1 LNLDIFARILL
12 GAIAGW
18 LTGKVADGERA
29 GRGSNPGN
37 NQLRDVVCGVIG
49 GLVGHSL
56 FFWVVI
62 GSSSFGNY
70 ATAVL
75 GAILVVG
82 AVRLIGARLQRT
94 RRIAH

>member
-1 LNLDIFARILL
+1 MNLLARILL

-18 LTGKVADGERA
+18 LTGIAADGERA
-29 GRGSNPGN
+29 GRGASPGN
-37 NQLRDVVCGVIG
+37 NQLRDVIFGVIG
-49 GLVGHSL
+49 ALVGHSL

-82 AVRLIGARLQRT
+82 AIRMIGARLQRT

>member
-1 LNLDIFARILL
+1 MFARILL

-18 LTGKVADGERA
+18 LTGQVADGERA
-29 GRGSNPGN
+29 GRGASPGN
-37 NQLRDVVCGVIG
+37 NQLRDVICGVIG

-56 FFWVVI
+56 FFWVII
-62 GSSSFGNY
+62 GTSSFGNY

-82 AVRLIGARLQRT
+82 AARLIGARRQRT
-94 RRIAH
+94 RRTAH

>member
-1 LNLDIFARILL
+1 MDFLTRILL

-18 LTGKVADGERA
+18 LTGKAADGERA
-29 GRGSNPGN
+29 GRSSSPGN

-49 GLVGHSL
+49 AVVGHSL

-82 AVRLIGARLQRT
+82 AARLIAGRLKRSRRT
-94 RRIAH
+94 A